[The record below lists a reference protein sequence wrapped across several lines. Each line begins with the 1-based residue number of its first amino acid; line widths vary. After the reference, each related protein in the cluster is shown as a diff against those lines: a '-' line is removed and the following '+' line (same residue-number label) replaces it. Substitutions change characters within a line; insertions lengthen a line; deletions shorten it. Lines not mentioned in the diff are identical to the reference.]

1 MIVFSFLSV
10 PSQGSL
16 TVEDCVVHID
26 LNLAKVIHEKW
37 KDSVM
42 VGGPLWRR
50 TSFCVLFCCL
60 SFSKKYSMLHERV
73 QLDFDL
79 KACTFTVNRLLIVFL
94 FSYLRYFQN
103 GQIKYLVMQLD
114 VIAYVFFFFF

>member
-1 MIVFSFLSV
+1 
-10 PSQGSL
+10 
-16 TVEDCVVHID
+16 
-26 LNLAKVIHEKW
+26 
-37 KDSVM
+37 
-42 VGGPLWRR
+42 
-50 TSFCVLFCCL
+50 
-60 SFSKKYSMLHERV
+60 MLHERV

-114 VIAYVFFFFF
+114 VIADVFFFFLRKKQNPELFKILQKAAIAY